1 MFCHRFPASTDDHLR
16 AVKQKKCKVCSLLFT
31 PYSSLTKACSIPCA
45 LKLAQMETQK
55 QYRRDKIEYRKR
67 TEPRKSQLAKVQAAV
82 NSYIRTRDKGKPC
95 ISCEGF
101 KEQAG
106 LKGGSYDA
114 GHWFGR
120 GAHPSLRFVLWN
132 IHKQCVTCNQYL
144 NGHPHGYEAGLIK
157 RFGRE
162 WVERRKQ
169 QARDYKTNHYSK
181 QDLERI
187 RKIFTKK
194 QRLYAKLFRG

>member
-1 MFCHRFPASTDDHLR
+1 MLAAKR
-16 AVKQKKCKVCSLLFT
+16 VKKCKVCQSEFKPFNST
-31 PYSSLTKACSIPCA
+31 AKACSPTCA
-45 LKLAQMETQK
+45 LELGRERKRK
-55 QYRRDKIEYRKR
+55 QYRKEAIEYRKR
-67 TEPRKSQLAKVQAAV
+67 TAPVKSVLAKAQAAV
-82 NSYIRTRDKGKPC
+82 NSYIRIRDQGKPC

-101 KEQAG
+101 KTQAG

-132 IHKQCVTCNQYL
+132 IHKQCVTCNQHL
-144 NGHPHGYEAGLIK
+144 NGHPHGYEAGLNK
-157 RFGRE
+157 RFSCE

-169 QARDYKTNHYSK
+169 QARDWKTNHYSK

-187 RKIFTKK
+187 RDKFTRKTK
-194 QRLYAKLFRG
+194 LYKKLFREEE